1 VTVVDPTM
9 RLERR
14 LLREHAAVISLDEVG
29 RGAVAG
35 PVAVGVTV
43 LSAVG
48 ARRRIP
54 EGLRDS
60 KSVPAVHRPA
70 VAVRARDW
78 VDASAVGWAG
88 ADEIDAMG
96 IMRALGVAAHR
107 ALACLREEGAIP
119 PDAII
124 VLDGNVDYITP
135 ASPPPAPVL
144 TRVAADRDCA
154 GTAAASVI
162 AKTQRDALMVALAPD
177 FPPYAWE
184 RNKGYASAEH
194 RRAIGRIGLSV
205 HHRASWAIL
214 PGGPDC

>member
-1 VTVVDPTM
+1 MSVVDPTV

-14 LLREHAAVISLDEVG
+14 LLREHAAVISIDEVG

-43 LSAVG
+43 LSTP
-48 ARRRIP
+48 RIRHRIP

-60 KSVPAVHRPA
+60 KAVPAARRDA
-70 VAVRARDW
+70 VAMRARDW

-88 ADEIDAMG
+88 ADEIDAVG
-96 IMRALGVAAHR
+96 IMRALGLAAHR
-107 ALACLREEGAIP
+107 ALAHLRDHGTLP
-119 PDAII
+119 VDAVI
-124 VLDGNVDYITP
+124 VLDGNVDYIT
-135 ASPPPAPVL
+135 AVGPPPAPVL

-162 AKTQRDALMVALAPD
+162 AKTQRDALMVRLAPG

-184 RNKGYASAEH
+184 RNKGYASVEH
-194 RRAIGRIGLSV
+194 RRAIGLVGLSV
-205 HHRASWAIL
+205 HHRASWAL
-214 PGGPDC
+214 LTAAPDC

>member
-1 VTVVDPTM
+1 MTIVDATV

-35 PVAVGVTV
+35 PVAVGATV
-43 LSAVG
+43 LSAARV
-48 ARRRIP
+48 RRRIP

-60 KSVPAVHRPA
+60 KSVPAARRTE
-70 VAVRARDW
+70 VASRAREW
-78 VDASAVGWAG
+78 VDASALGWAG

-107 ALACLREEGAIP
+107 ALARLRDEGAVAA
-119 PDAII
+119 DAVI

-135 ASPPPAPVL
+135 VSPAPAPVL

-177 FPPYAWE
+177 FPAYAWD
-184 RNKGYASAEH
+184 RNKGYASLEH
-194 RRAIGRIGLSV
+194 RRAIGRVGLSV

-214 PGGPDC
+214 PGGPDA